1 MYGMKKKQ
9 NQTEQLVHICGSRA
23 AKQPAA
29 PLIWSRR
36 GARSTQRIPHT
47 MADNKLAAYFISVA
61 FTLRGIP
68 RRMREWRILG
78 VEGAGSFSWPTRGLE
93 VFGAHPWHIQTYQG
107 ADCTRGLRLPT
118 PSQFDILNNYWIC
131 HQTKLSDTKSCVNLW
146 LLPPKLCMTRWIIHG
161 EEVEEEEDD
170 GQIRKEKERKKK
182 QGRGLKIKQWARKWN
197 KKGVKINA
205 V

>member
-47 MADNKLAAYFISVA
+47 MADNKLTAYFISVA

-78 VEGAGSFSWPTRGLE
+78 VEGAGSFSWPSRGLLLPRGSIWRSPLTYSDASRRRLHA
-93 VFGAHPWHIQTYQG
+93 GA
-107 ADCTRGLRLPT
+107 PT
-118 PSQFDILNNYWIC
+118 PNSQSIWY
-131 HQTKLSDTKSCVNLW
+131 
-146 LLPPKLCMTRWIIHG
+146 
-161 EEVEEEEDD
+161 
-170 GQIRKEKERKKK
+170 
-182 QGRGLKIKQWARKWN
+182 IKQLLNMPPN
-197 KKGVKINA
+197 KTQWHKELCKSLA
-205 V
+205 ASP